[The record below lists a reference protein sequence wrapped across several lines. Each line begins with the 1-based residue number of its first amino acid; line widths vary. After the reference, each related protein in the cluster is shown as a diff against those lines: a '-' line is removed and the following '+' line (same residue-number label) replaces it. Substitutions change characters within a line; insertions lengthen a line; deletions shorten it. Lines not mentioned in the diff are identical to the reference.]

1 MDRLLRASI
10 PTRIAVVGD
19 ALAVIVFVLIG
30 RRNHENGYAL
40 GGLILAL
47 IPFLLGLA
55 AGWGLIRWR
64 SHAWPHRVLH
74 GVTLAVATL
83 VVALVVR
90 PLMGQSL
97 GDGIGG
103 FLSFGA
109 VGLGF
114 LLLFIVG
121 WRILAAFALPAPAR
135 PSTDRSHA
143 PADSSSE

>member
-1 MDRLLRASI
+1 MDRVLRVSI
-10 PTRIAVVGD
+10 PLAPAAVGDIIAVV
-19 ALAVIVFVLIG
+19 VFVLIG

-40 GGLILAL
+40 PGLLLAVL
-47 IPFLLGLA
+47 PFLLGLA

-74 GVTLAVATL
+74 GVTLAVATV

-90 PLMGQSL
+90 PLMGQSV
-97 GDGIGG
+97 GDGVGG

-109 VGLGF
+109 VGLAF

-121 WRILAAFALPAPAR
+121 WRALAALALPALPRRA
-135 PSTDRSHA
+135 
-143 PADSSSE
+143 E

>member
-1 MDRLLRASI
+1 MDRVLRVSI
-10 PTRIAVVGD
+10 PLAPAAVGDIIAVV
-19 ALAVIVFVLIG
+19 VFVLIG

-40 GGLILAL
+40 PGLLLAVL
-47 IPFLLGLA
+47 PFLLGLA

-74 GVTLAVATL
+74 GVTLAVATV

-90 PLMGQSL
+90 PLMGQSV
-97 GDGIGG
+97 GDGVGG

-109 VGLGF
+109 VGLAF

-121 WRILAAFALPAPAR
+121 WRALAALALPALAR
-135 PSTDRSHA
+135 RA
-143 PADSSSE
+143 E